1 METSDLQLTRRM
13 ALGALTGAALLSA
26 LPAQALG
33 SLAHVRVVDRDRN
46 RVLPLYPHRGE
57 LWLPGEPGARYAVE
71 LFNQSG
77 ERLLTVVSVDGI
89 NVITGETAAFHQSG
103 YALAPG
109 QRYEVNG
116 WRKSHREVA
125 VFRFTDLPRSY
136 AARTG
141 RPDDVGVIGVAVFR
155 EQPARPA
162 PRPPWRPYGD
172 VPPAQGRSVPEA
184 QGKSAPWGAGPQL
197 GTGHGERERDFV
209 GSTEFVRRSQS
220 PDETILIR
228 YDSHANLVARGIAP
242 PPRRR
247 PRFDHHPNPFP
258 GGRSGFAP
266 DPY

>member
-1 METSDLQLTRRM
+1 METPSPLLNRRT
-13 ALGALTGAALLSA
+13 AIGALTGVALLSA
-26 LPAQALG
+26 LPVQALG
-33 SLAHVRVVDRDRN
+33 RLAHLRVIDRDRN

-57 LWLPGEPGARYAVE
+57 LWLPGEPGARYALE

-77 ERLLTVVSVDGI
+77 ERLLAVVSVDGV

-109 QRYEVNG
+109 QRYEVTG

-155 EQPARPA
+155 EKAVRPT
-162 PRPPWRPYGD
+162 PRPRWEPYSD
-172 VPPAQGRSVPEA
+172 VPQAQGRSAPEA
-184 QGKSAPWGAGPQL
+184 QGKSIPWGTGPQL
-197 GTGHGERERDFV
+197 GTGHGERERDRV
-209 GSTEFVRRSQS
+209 RSTEFVRRSQR
-220 PDETILIR
+220 PDEITLIR

-242 PPRRR
+242 SPRRR
-247 PRFDHHPNPFP
+247 PRFDPHPHPFP
-258 GGRSGFAP
+258 GNRPGFVP

>member
-1 METSDLQLTRRM
+1 MGTPNLLLTRRM
-13 ALGALTGAALLSA
+13 ALGALTGAALLGA
-26 LPAQALG
+26 LPVQAQG
-33 SLAHVRVVDRDRN
+33 SLAHVRVVDRDQN

-57 LWLPGEPGARYAVE
+57 LWLPGEPGARYTVE

-77 ERLLTVVSVDGI
+77 ERLLAVVAVDGV

-116 WRKSHREVA
+116 WRKSRREVA

-155 EQPARPA
+155 EQAARPA
-162 PRPPWRPYGD
+162 PQPPWGPYGHL
-172 VPPAQGRSVPEA
+172 PPAQGRSAPEV
-184 QGKSAPWGAGPQL
+184 QGKSIPWGTGPQL
-197 GTGHGERERDFV
+197 GTGHGERERDRV
-209 GSTEFVRRSQS
+209 RSTEFVRRSHR
-220 PDETILIR
+220 PDEMLLIR

-247 PRFDHHPNPFP
+247 PRFERHPDPFP
-258 GGRSGFAP
+258 GSRQGFAP

>member
-1 METSDLQLTRRM
+1 MDTPKLLLTRRM
-13 ALGALTGAALLSA
+13 ALGALTGATLLSA
-26 LPAQALG
+26 LPALALG
-33 SLAHVRVVDRDRN
+33 RLAHVRVIDRDRN

-57 LWLPGEPGARYAVE
+57 LWLAGEPGARYALEVI
-71 LFNQSG
+71 NQAG
-77 ERLLTVVSVDGI
+77 ERLLTVISVDGI
-89 NVITGETAAFHQSG
+89 NVITGETAAVHQSG

-109 QRYEVNG
+109 QRYEVTG

-155 EQPARPA
+155 EKPARPA
-162 PRPPWRPYGD
+162 PRPPWLPYGD
-172 VPPAQGRSVPEA
+172 VPPVQGRSAPEV
-184 QGKSAPWGAGPQL
+184 QGKSMPRDAEPQL
-197 GTGHGERERDFV
+197 GTGHGERERDRV
-209 GSTEFVRRSQS
+209 SSTDFVRRSQQ
-220 PDETILIR
+220 PDEVVLIR

-247 PRFDHHPNPFP
+247 PRFDHRPHPFP
-258 GGRSGFAP
+258 GGRPGFAP